1 MFYFFLCKQVPKKA
15 HKKGRVSEQEQLA
28 TKLDKALS
36 LTKLGKFNKSSCRFT
51 DTSSSGKSRASGVGG
66 GGSGGSGSGS
76 KRPAL
81 SDADARAGR
90 PGKSGLSKDLSSAFV
105 HKSSSKG
112 GKSKTAGKTKT
123 PEASLKGRCQ
133 RKVSYSPARSE
144 LSSFSNSKYGKPFD
158 DDDRKPSPAWR
169 LLGDETSCPDLS
181 QQ

>member
-1 MFYFFLCKQVPKKA
+1 MCVFYFFSCKQVPKKA

-51 DTSSSGKSRASGVGG
+51 DTSSSGKSRASGGSG
-66 GGSGGSGSGS
+66 GGSSGS

-81 SDADARAGR
+81 SDADARTGR
-90 PGKSGLSKDLSSAFV
+90 PGKSGLSKDLSSSFA

-123 PEASLKGRCQ
+123 PEASLKGRSQ

-144 LSSFSNSKYGKPFD
+144 LSSFSNSKSQND
-158 DDDRKPSPAWR
+158 DHHNNHLPGHLLELR
-169 LLGDETSCPDLS
+169 LHVQILASSD
-181 QQ
+181 

>member
-1 MFYFFLCKQVPKKA
+1 MPKKA

-51 DTSSSGKSRASGVGG
+51 DTSSSGKSRASG
-66 GGSGGSGSGS
+66 GSGGGSGS

-105 HKSSSKG
+105 HKSKG

-123 PEASLKGRCQ
+123 PQPSFKGRSQ

-144 LSSFSNSKYGKPFD
+144 LSSFSNSKYGND
-158 DDDRKPSPAWR
+158 YDHNHH
-169 LLGDETSCPDLS
+169 LLGRFLKLRPHVQILASSD
-181 QQ
+181 

>member
-1 MFYFFLCKQVPKKA
+1 MDSIFSFCKQVPKKT

-51 DTSSSGKSRASGVGG
+51 DTSSSGKSRASGGSGG
-66 GGSGGSGSGS
+66 GGGS

-81 SDADARAGR
+81 SDADARMGR
-90 PGKSGLSKDLSSAFV
+90 PSRSGLSKDLSSAYT

-123 PEASLKGRCQ
+123 PDASLKGRSQ

-144 LSSFSNSKYGKPFD
+144 LSSFSNSKLQE
-158 DDDRKPSPAWR
+158 R
-169 LLGDETSCPDLS
+169 
-181 QQ
+181 